1 MKKLLIIAITAF
13 TLASCGTSSTG
24 GKKIAMKNEADS
36 FAYVFGAN
44 TGRIL
49 KNFKV
54 TEINWDIFKACVEDV
69 MKNGD
74 SNLLI
79 SKEMENEI
87 AMNYLN
93 EIKYGENK
101 TKGIEYIKKREKDG
115 FAKNASGLL
124 YKEVAKGNGIKP
136 LITDTVFVH
145 YTGKYVDGTV
155 FDSSKDRTPLKTA
168 LNGGAIP
175 GFLEAISLMEVGSKA
190 EVIIPYEIAYGKQGN
205 QNPYTGE
212 MTIEPYQTLIFE
224 LELVDIKK

>member
-1 MKKLLIIAITAF
+1 MKNTLIILITVIVM
-13 TLASCGTSSTG
+13 ASCGSKTG
-24 GKKIAMKNEADS
+24 GKITMKNEADS

-49 KNFKV
+49 NNFKV
-54 TEINWDIFKACVEDV
+54 KEINWDIFRACVEDV

-79 SKEMENEI
+79 SKELENEI

-101 TKGIEYIKKREKDG
+101 IKGAEYMSKREKDG
-115 FAKNASGLL
+115 FTKTTSGILF
-124 YKEVAKGNGIKP
+124 KELAKGNGVKP

-145 YTGKYVDGTV
+145 YTGKFTDGTT
-155 FDSSKDRTPLKTA
+155 FDSSIGRSPLKTA

-175 GFLEAISLMEVGSKA
+175 GFLEAISMMELGSKA
-190 EVIIPYEIAYGKQGN
+190 EVIIPYNLAYGKQGN

-212 MTIEPYQTLIFE
+212 MTMEPYKTLTFE
-224 LELVDIKK
+224 LELVEIQK